1 MDKKV
6 LHVVDMSPC
15 IYAGSFNRHS
25 FIQGVIVNTGNGYRE
40 RNIPT
45 GGASMLFNILGQYM
59 GTGPI
64 AFVADRNPTIKK
76 DKYPDY
82 KGSRTH
88 PNNVSV
94 GKDVA
99 EYILKDCGFT
109 IYAEDGYE
117 ADDVI
122 FTIVRQNRMKY
133 DHIYVH
139 TADSDLYILVR
150 DNVSILPT
158 SSQAKTVTMDN
169 YSYTCK
175 KGKETPYNSVV
186 FQKFLAGDPSKDL
199 PPLPKED
206 RQYLVALFCRPNLMH
221 YLGNPGDL
229 RSMMERVCPQ
239 YLERLMLFYPLVVP
253 RDFNILEEG
262 DKERIQHWAWE
273 IGNRKVPAKRGD
285 LSKQIS
291 EMMQMALY
299 IE

>member
-15 IYAGSFNRHS
+15 IYAGSYNQHS
-25 FIQGVIVNTGNGYRE
+25 FIQGDVVNTGNGYRE

-45 GGASMLFNILGQYM
+45 GGTSMLFNILGQYM

-76 DKYPDY
+76 EMYPEY

-88 PNNVSV
+88 PNNVQV
-94 GKDVA
+94 GKEVA

-109 IYAEDGYE
+109 VYAEDGYE
-117 ADDVI
+117 ADDII
-122 FTIVRQNRMKY
+122 FSIVRQNRMRY
-133 DHIYVH
+133 DHVYVH

-150 DNVSILPT
+150 ANVSILPT
-158 SSQAKTVTMDN
+158 SSRAKVVTMDN
-169 YSYTCK
+169 YTYACK
-175 KGKETPYNSVV
+175 AGRDTPYNTVV
-186 FQKFLAGDPSKDL
+186 FQKFLAGDLSKDI
-199 PPLPKED
+199 PSLPKEE
-206 RQYLVALFCRPNLMH
+206 RQRLVALFCRPNLMH

-229 RSMMERVCPQ
+229 RMMMERVCPE
-239 YLERLMLFYPLVVP
+239 YLDRLKLFYPMVVP
-253 RDFNILEEG
+253 GDFTIPMEG
-262 DKERIQHWAWE
+262 DKTRIQEWAWE
-273 IGNRKVPAKRGD
+273 IGNRKVPTRKGD

>member
-1 MDKKV
+1 MEKNV

-25 FIQGVIVNTGNGYRE
+25 FIQGDVINTGNGYRE

-45 GGASMLFNILGQYM
+45 GGTSMLFNILGQYM

-76 DKYPDY
+76 DMCPGY

-94 GKDVA
+94 GKEVA

-117 ADDVI
+117 ADDMI
-122 FTIVRQNRMKY
+122 FSIVRQNRFRY

-158 SSQAKTVTMDN
+158 SSQAKTVTMEN
-169 YSYTCK
+169 YTYTCK
-175 KGKETPYNSVV
+175 KNRITPYNSIV
-186 FQKFLAGDPSKDL
+186 FDKFLAGDPGKDL
-199 PPLPKED
+199 PGLPREE
-206 RQYLVALFCRPNLMH
+206 RERLVRIFCQPQLMP

-229 RSMMERVCPQ
+229 RKMFEKVCPEH
-239 YLERLMLFYPLVVP
+239 LDRLTLFYPLVVP
-253 RDFNILEEG
+253 GTFNIPEEG
-262 DKERIQHWAWE
+262 NRERIQEWAWE
-273 IGNRKVPAKRGD
+273 IGNRKVPSKRGD
-285 LSKQIS
+285 LSRQIS
-291 EMMQMALY
+291 EMMGLALY
-299 IE
+299 VE

>member
-1 MDKKV
+1 MTTF
-6 LHVVDMSPC
+6 MC
-15 IYAGSFNRHS
+15 
-25 FIQGVIVNTGNGYRE
+25 
-40 RNIPT
+40 
-45 GGASMLFNILGQYM
+45 
-59 GTGPI
+59 
-64 AFVADRNPTIKK
+64 
-76 DKYPDY
+76 
-82 KGSRTH
+82 
-88 PNNVSV
+88 
-94 GKDVA
+94 
-99 EYILKDCGFT
+99 
-109 IYAEDGYE
+109 
-117 ADDVI
+117 
-122 FTIVRQNRMKY
+122 
-133 DHIYVH
+133 

-253 RDFNILEEG
+253 RDFNIVEEG
-262 DKERIQHWAWE
+262 NKERIQQWAWE

-291 EMMQMALY
+291 EMMQRALY